1 MVGVLTRRVKSAAG
15 LAPGAG
21 CPMLR
26 AMIDA
31 YVWTTPNGFKA
42 LIGLEELGLPYT
54 TKWIDITKG
63 AQKTPEYTRINP
75 NQKIPAIVDHDT
87 GATIFE
93 SGAVLVYL
101 AEKAGRLL
109 PPAGQERYT
118 TLAWTFFNIGG
129 PGPMLGQLGYFAKFS
144 KERIPHA
151 IDRYTAEAERLFGV
165 LDRRLG
171 EAPYLGGD
179 RFSIADIA
187 NFTWPNA
194 GRTFLGMSLGKY
206 PHLTRWLDELSG
218 RAAFAKALAM
228 KPTT

>member
-1 MVGVLTRRVKSAAG
+1 
-15 LAPGAG
+15 
-21 CPMLR
+21 MLR

-42 LIGLEELGLPYT
+42 LIGLEELSLAYT
-54 TKWIDITKG
+54 PRWIDITKG
-63 AQKTPEYTRINP
+63 AQKTPEYVRINP
-75 NQKIPAIVDHDT
+75 NSKIPAIVDHET
-87 GATIFE
+87 GTTVFE

-101 AEKAGRLL
+101 AEKTGRLL

-129 PGPMLGQLGYFAKFS
+129 PGPMLGQLGFFTKYS
-144 KERIPHA
+144 PQRNPQA
-151 IDRYTAEAERLFGV
+151 IDRYTAEAERLFTV

-171 EAPYLGGD
+171 EAPYLAGD

-194 GRTFLGMSLGKY
+194 ARTFLGMSLGKY

-228 KPTT
+228 KPT